1 VRSVFV
7 AVAVVNLA
15 VGPFFLATEGLLLFY
30 YCTVAAGPIMRTQT
44 RYDEQCRPVTK
55 QYIPV
60 LHSQTVM
67 PNNADPLQTV
77 PAMNSA
83 PVNTRFEQ

>member
-1 VRSVFV
+1 
-7 AVAVVNLA
+7 
-15 VGPFFLATEGLLLFY
+15 
-30 YCTVAAGPIMRTQT
+30 MRTQT